1 MDKEDNKKGS
11 EKFQCEKCDYNTSR
25 KSQWQRHLATAKH
38 KMDNW
43 DKKKVPPKY
52 QCECGNE
59 YTYQSGLCK
68 HKKKC
73 QPKMSNF
80 QIPYFS
86 SNEEL
91 IQTILKEN
99 HEVKQL
105 LMEQNMKIMD
115 LANKNTIINNTTNNN
130 TNNTNNF
137 NLQVFLNVQCK
148 NALNMSEFVDSLQL
162 QISDLENTGRLGYID
177 GISQIFIN
185 GLKGLDV
192 SERPIH
198 CSDVKRETIYIKDKN
213 IWEKENDERHRLKL
227 AIKTI
232 TSKNIKQI
240 PLWQKENPDCFD
252 SSTKKNDKYLK
263 IVSNAMNGL
272 TKEETEKNYDKII
285 SRIAKETV
293 IQKELF

>member
-1 MDKEDNKKGS
+1 MDNEDNKKSS

>member
-1 MDKEDNKKGS
+1 MDNEDNKKSS

-105 LMEQNMKIMD
+105 LKEQNMKIMD

-137 NLQVFLNVQCK
+137 N
-148 NALNMSEFVDSLQL
+148 S
-162 QISDLENTGRLGYID
+162 
-177 GISQIFIN
+177 IN
-185 GLKGLDV
+185 G
-192 SERPIH
+192 
-198 CSDVKRETIYIKDKN
+198 KRTCRGTYKRTTTI
-213 IWEKENDERHRLKL
+213 
-227 AIKTI
+227 
-232 TSKNIKQI
+232 
-240 PLWQKENPDCFD
+240 
-252 SSTKKNDKYLK
+252 
-263 IVSNAMNGL
+263 
-272 TKEETEKNYDKII
+272 
-285 SRIAKETV
+285 
-293 IQKELF
+293 